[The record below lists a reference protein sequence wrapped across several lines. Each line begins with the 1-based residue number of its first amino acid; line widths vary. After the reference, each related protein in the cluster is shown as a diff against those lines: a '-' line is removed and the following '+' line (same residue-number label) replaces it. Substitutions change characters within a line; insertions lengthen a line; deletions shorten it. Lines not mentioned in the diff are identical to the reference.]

1 MATAKKNYIEIELQ
15 FAEEQL
21 ASWKRYIEANP
32 IEDLRD
38 RNAWKET
45 KAGGSMPVVVAT
57 IEAQGK
63 YLQDMLKN
71 YLLLL
76 KEVDL
81 MRSQEDAKKVASF
94 GDKDITLFEDGTI

>member
-1 MATAKKNYIEIELQ
+1 MATSKKSFIEIELS

-32 IEDLRD
+32 IEELKD
-38 RNAWKET
+38 RQAWKET
-45 KAGGSMPVVVAT
+45 KNGGSMPVVVAT

-63 YLQDMLKN
+63 YIQDMLKN
-71 YLLLL
+71 YLALS
-76 KEVDL
+76 KEVDG
-81 MRSQEDAKKVASF
+81 MRTQEEAKKIASF

>member
-1 MATAKKNYIEIELQ
+1 MATSKKSFIEIELS

-32 IEDLRD
+32 IEELKD
-38 RNAWKET
+38 RQAWKET

-63 YLQDMLKN
+63 YIQDMLKN
-71 YLLLL
+71 YLALS

-81 MRSQEDAKKVASF
+81 MRTQEESKKVAARGSQEVS
-94 GDKDITLFEDGTI
+94 LFESGKL

>member
-1 MATAKKNYIEIELQ
+1 MATKKSFIEIELV

-32 IEDLRD
+32 IEELKD

-45 KAGGSMPVVVAT
+45 KNGGSMPVVVAT
-57 IEAQGK
+57 IEQQGK

-71 YLLLL
+71 YLLLS

-81 MRSQEDAKKVASF
+81 MRTQEDLKKVAARGSQEVSAF
-94 GDKDITLFEDGTI
+94 ERGDI